1 MLEIKSPPIYTN
13 ISKIKN
19 LTQGDKSLD
28 LLNTFLGSWGEVKK
42 KNESRDVVDFLFCFV
57 K

>member
-42 KNESRDVVDFLFCFV
+42 KERIQGCGGFFVLFC
-57 K
+57 